1 MFENLREEIRLL
13 NSDVNNVANSEK
25 AKALRSKLLK
35 IGITLAAI
43 GFGGAFLC
51 FVTFAVMGFMSVQS
65 FSGDFPIFVII
76 PAILFVPFGALGS
89 IGALLIALALTI
101 VVTGYT
107 SNLVEENVW
116 ERCPKCGDRITKEE
130 LFCSKCGRQLRKTC
144 SQCGTVNDP
153 SDNYCKKCG
162 NRL

>member
-13 NSDVNNVANSEK
+13 NSDVKNVSNSKK
-25 AKALRSKLLK
+25 AKELRQKLLT
-35 IGITLAAI
+35 IGGILMAI

-51 FVTFAVMGFMSVQS
+51 FISFALISVSSVNSLTTGFPTQILIP
-65 FSGDFPIFVII
+65 FFLII
-76 PAILFVPFGALGS
+76 PLSVVGGIGS
-89 IGALLIALALTI
+89 TLTKAGLSI
-101 VVTGYT
+101 VITGYT
-107 SNLVEENVW
+107 SNLVEETVW
-116 ERCPKCGDRITKEE
+116 EKCPNCGDKITKDE
-130 LFCSKCGRQLRKTC
+130 LFCNKCGRQLRKTC